1 LTGDRSHENERSLF
15 KNEHSFYFT
24 ATHKILSVP
33 EHRTMR
39 RPNVQLQTDRR
50 DEILAA
56 AQRCFA
62 RSGFHQASM
71 QEICSEAGMS
81 PGNLYRYFASKEAI
95 MLGIAERD
103 RAEVAGQLAMLESS
117 EDFWGTFAA
126 LARHHVV
133 DTTQEKV
140 GLCAEI
146 MTESRRNPEI
156 ARVFQAFD
164 AEVKARLIAMLRHA
178 AEQGEISADAD
189 LEAAVTML
197 MVMVDGVWW
206 RRAVDPDFNAE
217 AVLPLFLQLSKH
229 MLTGGTSCAPVGG
242 GDHDER

>member
-1 LTGDRSHENERSLF
+1 MRMNVRSNRMSI
-15 KNEHSFYFT
+15 HSY
-24 ATHKILSVP
+24 LP
-33 EHRTMR
+33 RRTTREMFRGIIMR

-56 AQRCFA
+56 AQRCFS

-71 QEICSEAGMS
+71 QEICAEAGMS

-95 MLGIAERD
+95 ILGIAERD
-103 RAEVAGQLAMLESS
+103 RAEVTEQLAAADFSK
-117 EDFWGTFAA
+117 DFWGTFAA

-133 DTTQEKV
+133 NTTQEKV

-164 AEVKARLIAMLRHA
+164 ADVKARLIAILQDA
-178 AEQGEISADAD
+178 AERGEVSRDVD
-189 LEAAVTML
+189 FDHVVTML
-197 MVMVDGVWW
+197 MAMVDGVWW

-217 AVLPLFLQLSKH
+217 AVLPLFLSLSRH
-229 MLTGGTSCAPVGG
+229 MLSGGAQCIRPAGEISNEG
-242 GDHDER
+242 